1 MQSAELDEHLH
12 QWVDRYRDA
21 QAWINDTNDP
31 SSSQNM
37 STASVPDEQMIYSLQ
52 YYNVRPEEYAMYR
65 KWVSLLQPNA
75 ANGAAAGGDL
85 KEQWRPPV
93 MKSSGV
99 YARSSPAGVG
109 YELPGSQQM
118 AAELQG

>member
-1 MQSAELDEHLH
+1 MQSAELDEHLR

-31 SSSQNM
+31 SSSHNM
-37 STASVPDEQMIYSLQ
+37 STPS

-75 ANGAAAGGDL
+75 ANGAAAGGDF

-93 MKSSGV
+93 MKSSVV

-118 AAELQG
+118 AAELQE